1 MIVNEKGKVLEV
13 QNQGLNTDA
22 ENRNI
27 QVINK
32 GNNEIRQQ
40 FEIIY
45 VDEYK
50 EPKKGELND

>member
-1 MIVNEKGKVLEV
+1 VLEV
-13 QNQGLNTDA
+13 QNKGLNTDA

-27 QVINK
+27 QVITRGK
-32 GNNEIRQQ
+32 NEIRQQ